1 MVFSS
6 IAQNS
11 YLSQGEIGA
20 FFNFE
25 HRFFDIYLKIAQ
37 NGSFLSILSRF
48 WLIFSLDKR
57 HSRRGSRVQKGSK
70 QSKNGG
76 CKAKRYILGQNHL
89 PFNLLSISKM
99 HFSRSKSSVT
109 KSENSAS
116 IADKCSE
123 SAVWLCEIKI
133 SKS

>member
-1 MVFSS
+1 MHSNVWDLGRKSS
-6 IAQNS
+6 IPLRSTQDDT
-11 YLSQGEIGA
+11 GETMSICHPEQRAWPVVEPVGRCEA
-20 FFNFE
+20 S
-25 HRFFDIYLKIAQ
+25 
-37 NGSFLSILSRF
+37 GSSMP
-48 WLIFSLDKR
+48 KT
-57 HSRRGSRVQKGSK
+57 
-70 QSKNGG
+70 GG

-89 PFNLLSISKM
+89 LFNLLSISKM

-123 SAVWLCEIKI
+123 SSAWLCEIKI